1 MFFGVFGTIHSIVL
15 LCSLARVES
24 TKNEKLTLEVSRSF
38 LILKLRVCPSSHRSR
53 RGDTAGAGAGDR
65 RLLEIENLDNPKSWF
80 SHKRRQK
87 GQARCKN
94 LREGVGKA
102 PGWKLQRN
110 WWVES
115 LGVFRARTLKVRIS
129 QILKF
134 RYYLGYRISDPIIR
148 ISPQDP
154 GRWEK
159 LSVPTVR

>member
-38 LILKLRVCPSSHRSR
+38 LVLKLPVCPSSHRSR
-53 RGDTAGAGAGDR
+53 RGDTAGAGAIADYWRSKILTIQNRDFRTRG
-65 RLLEIENLDNPKSWF
+65 E
-80 SHKRRQK
+80 K

-94 LREGVGKA
+94 LRQGVGKA

-115 LGVFRARTLKVRIS
+115 LRVFRARTLKVRIS

-134 RYYLGYRISDPIIR
+134 RFLGYRISDPIIR